1 MYSDK
6 DRVEI
11 DAAIRSAVLA
21 LAIALA
27 ALLAGYV
34 AGLALRI
41 KGLTYLAGVALFVAA
56 AFIGLHVLRP
66 RLRYRRF
73 LDELKTGLTREAEGE
88 VLEIAREAEEH
99 DGCRVLPVRLRDAHA
114 EGGERIVY
122 LNAAKAAGFPEPGS
136 RVRLSLYGRHIRA
149 IERA

>member
-41 KGLTYLAGVALFVAA
+41 KGLTYLAGIALFVAA

-122 LNAAKAAGFPEPGS
+122 LNAGKRAHMPAPGTP
-136 RVRLSLYGRHIRA
+136 VTLHCFGRHIKGV
-149 IERA
+149 EVD